1 MSLLT
6 PSFGLLFWMV
16 ISFAIVFGLLAK
28 FGFPV
33 ITRAVN
39 ERNNYIRQSLA
50 NADEANRKLENI
62 QQESDKLINDARNQ
76 QQRLIKE
83 ATQEAGR
90 IVLKAKEEA
99 EMQGKIKLDEAL
111 RQIELQKRKAI
122 EELRTQVALL
132 SVSIAE
138 KILRQQ
144 LDKPENHDQFLAQY
158 LDDLETM

>member
-1 MSLLT
+1 
-6 PSFGLLFWMV
+6 MV

-39 ERNNYIRQSLA
+39 ERNDYIRQSLA